1 MKKGFYSASVRK
13 PAGRIPAEPAPLRE
27 VQTKDVAKSA
37 RRGWRELYRRHEKP
51 SLFVAGAAL
60 AVILVALHGSLGPAP
75 LRITQDDIDQAVA
88 RTLETKPVP
97 SPAMKA
103 YQAVR
108 SSVVRVR
115 AIGDG
120 LEYDEYMLRAIGSG
134 VVIID
139 RGVILTS
146 LHVVAGASRVRVQF
160 EDGLEAEA
168 AIISTQ
174 PENDLAV
181 LQAKE
186 IPDDLQAATLRS
198 AKHLLEGEHVT
209 AVGFPFGIGPSV
221 SHGVISGLHH
231 RRRGNARWPDP
242 HRRGLVDPRAPGRGR
257 AQGDRGSHARRV
269 FLCRQRARFEKNL
282 RGVEFQAGDGEEG
295 DRGHGVLHRRRGAPR
310 PRRRGTV
317 TALVQPPALTR
328 RGARPRKPSPR

>member
-27 VQTKDVAKSA
+27 VQTKEVAKPTG
-37 RRGWRELYRRHEKP
+37 RGWRELYKRHEK
-51 SLFVAGAAL
+51 SSIFVAGAAL
-60 AVILVALHGSLGPAP
+60 AVILVALHGSLAPAP
-75 LRITQDDIDQAVA
+75 LHITQDDIDQAVA

-160 EDGLEAEA
+160 EDGMESEA

-186 IPDDLQAATLRS
+186 IPDDLHAATLRS
-198 AKHLLEGEHVT
+198 ARHLVEGEHVT

-221 SHGVISGLHH
+221 SHGVISGL
-231 RRRGNARWPDP
+231 RRQYRSP
-242 HRRGLVDPRAPGRGR
+242 
-257 AQGDRGSHARRV
+257 
-269 FLCRQRARFEKNL
+269 
-282 RGVEFQAGDGEEG
+282 DGERILSNLIQFDAAANPGSSGGPLMNAAGEVIG
-295 DRGHGVLHRRRGAPR
+295 IITAILGTADKSAFSGIAFAVPIELAAGAA
-310 PRRRGTV
+310 G
-317 TALVQPPALTR
+317 LPPF
-328 RGARPRKPSPR
+328 